1 MRLAATFFAVA
12 AVLASPPRLALTADP
27 ARDADAAFREGIGV
41 MLNTLTDTERGCRL
55 VFAFSNRTGRR
66 LDAYG
71 MDLTVLDGDDRP
83 IRHVPART
91 RGLPASVITATSFVV
106 NEIACARIAAVRLD
120 GIFAC
125 RADGQRERPDCD
137 ALTTP
142 SSRARVSFQR

>member
-1 MRLAATFFAVA
+1 MVRLWTVPVAAALAVA
-12 AVLASPPRLALTADP
+12 VSAASPAHGDGV
-27 ARDADAAFREGIGV
+27 DA
-41 MLNTLTDTERGCRL
+41 MLNAVSDTERGCRL

-71 MDLTVLDGDDRP
+71 MDLTVLDGDNRP

-125 RADGQRERPDCD
+125 RAGDREPPDCA
-137 ALTTP
+137 ALTTA
-142 SSRARVSFQR
+142 SSRARVPFRR